1 MLSRNVYH
9 FSEPLGTYG
18 YWISHDFRPTSG
30 SSPLLKVSLA
40 ADVTQRYEGL
50 VKDFLFPFLCI
61 LLLVNCLKLLLLK
74 INKQTKPIN
83 GCEPITVL
91 STACNKQRLTPIE
104 LAFTRRMTLTNM
116 APGRMSVRANRVRLG

>member
-1 MLSRNVYH
+1 MEKLSRNVYH

-40 ADVTQRYEGL
+40 ADVTQRYEGYAKIL
-50 VKDFLFPFLCI
+50 KVPFSFFVHFN

-74 INKQTKPIN
+74 TNKQNQK
-83 GCEPITVL
+83 
-91 STACNKQRLTPIE
+91 TAASR
-104 LAFTRRMTLTNM
+104 
-116 APGRMSVRANRVRLG
+116 